1 MDYLVGHLAIFM
13 FVVLAAMLFSGFP
26 VALVIGGVS
35 LIFGL
40 IGAAF
45 GVFSPTEF
53 FNFLPRIWG
62 GAADNLVLI
71 AAPLFIF
78 MGVLLEKSGVAS
90 DLLRCLQ
97 LLLRRVPGGLALGVA
112 LMGTIM
118 AATTGI
124 IGASIVMLCML
135 SLPVMLQQG
144 YDKGLATGVIAAS
157 GTLGILIPPS
167 IMLVIMGDLMQISTG
182 KLFLGAMLPGLALS
196 GLYLLYIVV
205 VCWFKPH
212 LAPPMPADDMAMS
225 YGEVAKLVAKGFV
238 PPTVL
243 IALVLGSIFL
253 GWATPTEAAAV
264 GALGAVVLALSYR
277 RLSWG
282 LVNESVRSS
291 TLTIGMVF
299 LVILAATCFSY
310 VFRSLGGDD
319 VIHDFLG
326 ATGLGPWGLLTL
338 VMGAIFLL
346 GFFFDWLEIILIV
359 LPIFAPLMATL
370 DFSAH
375 VPAKEEVLY
384 WFAVLVAVNLQ
395 SSFLTP
401 PFGFALFFIKGT
413 APPAVRMQDIYKGI
427 APFVALQVVG
437 IGLVMAFPEL
447 VLWLPRLL
455 LGN

>member
-1 MDYLVGHLAIFM
+1 MDYLVDHLAILM
-13 FVVLAAMLFSGFP
+13 FVALAGMLFSGFP
-26 VALVIGGVS
+26 VAMVIGGIS
-35 LIFGL
+35 LLFGL

-45 GVFSPTEF
+45 GVFAPTEF
-53 FNFLPRIWG
+53 FNFLPRMWG
-62 GAADNLVLI
+62 GAAENLVLI

-78 MGVLLEKSGVAS
+78 MGVLLEKSGVAA

-182 KLFLGAMLPGLALS
+182 KLFLGAMLPGLMLA
-196 GLYLLYIVV
+196 GLYLVYIVT
-205 VCWFKPH
+205 VCWFKPK
-212 LAPPMPADDMAMS
+212 LAPPMPADDMS
-225 YGEVAKLVAKGFV
+225 ISTGRLVMMLVKGFV

-243 IALVLGSIFL
+243 IGLVLGSIFF

-264 GALGAVVLALSYR
+264 GALGATVLALAYG
-277 RLSWG
+277 RLSWR

-319 VIHDFLG
+319 VIHDFLN
-326 ATGLGPWGLLTL
+326 ASGLGPWGLLSL
-338 VMGAIFLL
+338 LMFAVFLL

-359 LPIFAPLMATL
+359 LPIFAPVVTTL

-375 VPAKEEVLY
+375 VADKQEVLY

-413 APPAVRMQDIYKGI
+413 APPAVRMGHIYKGI
-427 APFVALQVVG
+427 VPFVGLQVVG
-437 IGLVMAFPEL
+437 ILLVMAFPEI

-455 LGN
+455 LDK

>member
-1 MDYLVGHLAIFM
+1 MDYVIDHLSILM
-13 FVVLAAMLFSGFP
+13 FGALAALLFSGFP
-26 VALVIGGVS
+26 VALVLGGVAFA
-35 LIFGL
+35 FGL
-40 IGAAF
+40 IGALV
-45 GVFSPTEF
+45 GVFSTAEF
-53 FNFLPRIWG
+53 FNFLPRIWS

-78 MGVLLEKSGVAS
+78 MGVLLEKSGVAA

-135 SLPVMLQQG
+135 SLPMMLNQG

-167 IMLVIMGDLMQISTG
+167 IMLVIMGDMMQISTG
-182 KLFLGAMLPGLALS
+182 KLFLGAMLPGLMLA
-196 GLYLLYIVV
+196 GMYMLYIVV
-205 VCWFKPH
+205 VCWFRPQ
-212 LAPPMPADDMAMS
+212 LAPPMSADDMS
-225 YGEVAKLVAKGFV
+225 IGRWDLAKLVAKGFV
-238 PPTVL
+238 PPTLL
-243 IALVLGSIFL
+243 IGLVLGSIFL

-264 GALGAVVLALSYR
+264 GALGAVMLALAYR
-277 RLSWG
+277 RLTWT

-299 LVILAATCFSY
+299 LVIMAATCFSY

-319 VIHDFLG
+319 VIHDALG
-326 ATGLGPWGLLTL
+326 ATGLGPWGLLNL
-338 VMGAIFLL
+338 LMFAIFLL

-370 DFSAH
+370 DFSGH
-375 VPAKEEVLY
+375 VPVKEEVLY

-401 PFGFALFFIKGT
+401 PFGFALFFIKGS
-413 APPAVRMQDIYKGI
+413 APPSVRMQDIYRGVV
-427 APFVALQVVG
+427 PFVALQVVG
-437 IGLVMAFPEL
+437 IGLTMWFPEL
-447 VLWLPRLL
+447 VLWLPRTLL
-455 LGN
+455 NN

>member
-1 MDYLVGHLAIFM
+1 MDYIVDHLSIFM
-13 FVVLAAMLFSGFP
+13 FVALAALLFSGFP
-26 VALVIGGVS
+26 VAMVLGGVS
-35 LIFGL
+35 LAFGL
-40 IGAAF
+40 IGASL
-45 GVFSPTEF
+45 GVFAPTEF

-78 MGVLLEKSGVAS
+78 MGVLLEKSGVAA

-167 IMLVIMGDLMQISTG
+167 IMLVIMGDMMQISTG
-182 KLFLGAMLPGLALS
+182 KLFLGAMLPGLTLA

-205 VCWFKPH
+205 VCGFRPQ
-212 LAPPMPADDMAMS
+212 LAPPMSKEDMAID
-225 YGEVAKLVAKGFV
+225 GWTIAKLVLKGFV
-238 PPTVL
+238 PPTIL
-243 IALVLGSIFL
+243 IGLVLGSIFL

-264 GALGAVVLALSYR
+264 GALGSMVLALLYR
-277 RLSWG
+277 RLTWS

-319 VIHDFLG
+319 VIHDALG

-338 VMGAIFLL
+338 LMFAIFLL

-359 LPIFAPLMATL
+359 LPIFAPLMGTL
-370 DFSAH
+370 DFSTH
-375 VPAKEEVLY
+375 VPVKQEVLY
-384 WFAVLVAVNLQ
+384 WFAILVAVNLQ

-401 PFGFALFFIKGT
+401 PFGFALFFIKGS
-413 APPAVRMQDIYKGI
+413 APPSVRMEHIYKGI
-427 APFVALQVVG
+427 IPFVALQVVG
-437 IGLVMAFPEL
+437 IGLVMWQPEL

-455 LGN
+455 LE

>member
-40 IGAAF
+40 IGAVF
-45 GVFSPTEF
+45 GVFAPTEF

-205 VCWFKPH
+205 VCWLKPQ
-212 LAPPMPADDMAMS
+212 LAPPMPADDMAMT
-225 YGEVAKLVAKGFV
+225 YREVAKLVVKGFV
-238 PPTVL
+238 PPTIL
-243 IALVLGSIFL
+243 IGLVLGSIFL

-264 GALGAVVLALSYR
+264 GALGAVLLALSYR
-277 RLSWG
+277 RLTWG
-282 LVNESVRSS
+282 LMNDSVRSS

-338 VMGAIFLL
+338 VMVAIFLL

-427 APFVALQVVG
+427 VPFVALQVVG